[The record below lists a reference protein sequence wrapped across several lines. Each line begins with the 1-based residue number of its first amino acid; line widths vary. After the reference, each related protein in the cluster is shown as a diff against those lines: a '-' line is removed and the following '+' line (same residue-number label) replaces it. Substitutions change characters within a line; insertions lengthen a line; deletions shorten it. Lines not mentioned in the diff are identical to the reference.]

1 MTPKG
6 QFDIVLMAQEGSKKV
21 LDEDYFVSKTKYEIS
36 FYIPGCRIINTSLSD
51 VAATPSVLVENVA

>member
-51 VAATPSVLVENVA
+51 EAATLSLLVENVA